1 MNDHQ
6 STPRL
11 RREDTSTLRILVVDD
26 AAEDRARVAEIV
38 AQDVAPVEIDE
49 VEDHV
54 AFFRA
59 VRENRY
65 DVVITE
71 QDLHWSSGKEVL
83 HAVKSLRPAVPVIM
97 IARRADESV
106 AAASFRE
113 GLDAY
118 IPKAGELGVRLRAS
132 LRSAYRR
139 LEFEERIDGLEDRL
153 EHLLD
158 RLNVAVFR
166 ATAGGE
172 LIEGNPAFQRLFG
185 AVLDPAG
192 RPRRLASLFE
202 DPAAHRELEAR
213 LAADDQVRS
222 FEARV
227 RRGDG
232 SSAWASLSITLRKGP
247 GALVV
252 ADGLAEDVTAVREA
266 GEALQQARD
275 DLRAVFEHSAAA
287 VAVLESDGTIAMVN
301 SAFERFS
308 GFPRHQLEG
317 VETWSR
323 FLPIAD
329 GDRMAD
335 RRRVLLGSPDTG
347 PRSGSFDFIGRDGRR
362 RRVHASEA
370 VLPGGQRSV
379 VSLVDISERQRV
391 SDQLLHNAFHDPLTG
406 LPNRLSLFDRLTAV
420 AERSAGGER
429 EGVALIL
436 IDLDSFKDIN
446 DRVGAR
452 IGDLLLRAACRR
464 IEGAVAAIDT
474 LARCGSDSF
483 AALLHPATR
492 EEMASASVAI
502 AEALAASF
510 QFGDLAIECTA
521 SIGMAWA
528 GHREGVNTLFR
539 DAEWAMYEARRLGGA
554 RIVPFSPDAGDP
566 SL

>member
-1 MNDHQ
+1 MNDDRA
-6 STPRL
+6 TPR
-11 RREDTSTLRILVVDD
+11 RRRDDASPLRILVVDD
-26 AAEDRARVAEIV
+26 VAEDRARVAGIV

-49 VEDHV
+49 VGDHV

-59 VRENRY
+59 LRENRY

-71 QDLHWSSGKEVL
+71 QDLHWSSGQEVL
-83 HAVKSLRPAVPVIM
+83 QAVKSLRPAAPVIM
-97 IARRADESV
+97 IARRVDELA

-139 LEFEERIDGLEDRL
+139 LEFEERIGGLEDRL

-166 ATAGGE
+166 ATIGGE
-172 LIEGNPAFQRLFG
+172 LLEGNPAFQRLFG
-185 AVLDPAG
+185 SVLDHAG

-202 DPAAHRELEAR
+202 HLAAYRELEAR
-213 LAADDQVRS
+213 LAAEGQVRS

-227 RRGDG
+227 RRADG
-232 SSAWASLSITLRKGP
+232 SSAWVSLSITLRKGP
-247 GALVV
+247 GAMVV
-252 ADGLAEDVTAVREA
+252 AEGLADDVSAAREA

-287 VAVLESDGTIAMVN
+287 VAVLENDGTIAMVN

-308 GFPRHQLEG
+308 GFPRGQLEG
-317 VETWSR
+317 VENWGR
-323 FLPIAD
+323 FLPVAD

-335 RRRVLLGSPDTG
+335 RRRVMLGSPETG

-379 VSLVDISERQRV
+379 VSLVDISERERV

-406 LPNRLSLFDRLTAV
+406 LPNRVSLFDRLTAI
-420 AERSAGGER
+420 AERSAGGEG
-429 EGVALIL
+429 EGTALIL
-436 IDLDSFKDIN
+436 IDLDAFKDIN
-446 DRVGAR
+446 DRAGAR
-452 IGDLLLRAACRR
+452 IGDLLLLAVCRR
-464 IEGAVAAIDT
+464 IEGAVAASDT

-492 EEMASASVAI
+492 EDMALASAAI
-502 AEALAASF
+502 AEAFAAPF

-521 SIGMAWA
+521 SVGMAWA
-528 GHREGVNTLFR
+528 GHRQGVGTLFR
-539 DAEWAMYEARRLGGA
+539 DAECAMYEARRLGGA
-554 RIVPFSPDAGDP
+554 RSVTNEPNAGDGWR
-566 SL
+566 

>member
-1 MNDHQ
+1 MSDLPA
-6 STPRL
+6 TPRS
-11 RREDTSTLRILVVDD
+11 RREGAATLCILVVDD

-59 VRENRY
+59 LRENRY

-153 EHLLD
+153 AHLLD

-185 AVLDPAG
+185 AVLDPVG

-213 LAADDQVRS
+213 LAAEGQVRS

-232 SSAWASLSITLRKGP
+232 SSAWVSLSITLRTGP

-252 ADGLAEDVTAVREA
+252 ADGLAEDVTAARQA

-287 VAVLESDGTIAMVN
+287 VAVLEGDGTIAMVN

-317 VETWSR
+317 VESWSR

-335 RRRVLLGSPDTG
+335 RRRVMLGSPDTG

-379 VSLVDISERQRV
+379 VSLVDISERERV
-391 SDQLLHNAFHDPLTG
+391 SDQLLHNAFHDALTG

-420 AERSAGGER
+420 AERSTGGER
-429 EGVALIL
+429 EGAALIL

-464 IEGAVAAIDT
+464 IEGAVPAIDT

-492 EEMASASVAI
+492 EEMAPASTAI
-502 AEALAASF
+502 AEAFAAPF
-510 QFGDLAIECTA
+510 RFGDLAIECSA

-528 GHREGVNTLFR
+528 GHREGVSTLFR

-554 RIVPFSPDAGDP
+554 RIVQFSPDTGDASP
-566 SL
+566 